1 MIPNNNP
8 NMMMQQMPMMPNNP
22 YYQGYPMPNQ
32 GYNDVTIL
40 EKRVNDLEQKVM
52 MLEKKIQEKNY
63 NDPYTSSM
71 YMM

>member
-1 MIPNNNP
+1 
-8 NMMMQQMPMMPNNP
+8 
-22 YYQGYPMPNQ
+22 MPNQ

>member
-8 NMMMQQMPMMPNNP
+8 NMMMQQMPMLPNNS

-32 GYNDVTIL
+32 GYSDINML